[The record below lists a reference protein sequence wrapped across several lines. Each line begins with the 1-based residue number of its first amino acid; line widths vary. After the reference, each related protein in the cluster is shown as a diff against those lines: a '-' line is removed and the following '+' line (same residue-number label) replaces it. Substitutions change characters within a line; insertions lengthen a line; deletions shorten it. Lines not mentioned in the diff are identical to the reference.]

1 MSEKK
6 KVYVIPFSHLDL
18 FWAGSR
24 EECLS
29 RGCRIIGTAL
39 DLLDKYPEYRFLVE
53 SVNFLENYLDCFPGE
68 MERVKR
74 LIQEKRL
81 EIIPMRAILYTL
93 LPSGETTIRNLLYG
107 MEFCHDKFGQASTV
121 MSLSDIPGVTAQL
134 PQIARLAGITE
145 IVLSRGF
152 REHTDHV
159 RWTGLDGTAIRAY
172 CPWHYANLCCAFFG
186 ENGFDA
192 ERGLETFRPYFEA
205 AEEPQ
210 LFHWGMDLYVL
221 TEAVFQNIRK
231 LNRECEYEFRFS
243 TFREFFDLC
252 RDLPKK
258 ELAGENPN
266 TWPHI
271 ESSWPDLWPLDLPA
285 EHAMYMAELLSAL
298 CLLAGF
304 TDEDEFAAERK
315 QAWLRLL
322 DSMDHNQN
330 GIGGDAADADKLQ
343 LKLSAMSA
351 ANLISERCLRRF
363 AARVTA
369 PRENVAPIVVFNP
382 LSWKRS
388 GIVKARAACYGAP
401 FATVFRDAWLSIS
414 HYEKNARHCFRLLDQ
429 EGRSIPFHPE
439 KHLMMVADTV
449 ELSFFAEDVPAFG
462 SKVYFVELLEE
473 EPCECPS
480 PFSVYDD
487 RAEDRRNPG
496 RYMESD
502 RVENRF
508 FRLEVHR
515 LTGEFSLFDKRA
527 GRMLFEH
534 AAIIGLEERRGE
546 YIYQMELSGRV
557 MPAVV
562 DSVEIVENNAVYCCV
577 EIRGTVYGQP
587 FVQKITLA
595 ADAPLVELE
604 NTIDWRGGRYV
615 RLEQTFPFSSPETAE
630 IRYGI
635 PFGMVRFPET
645 VYQKDDRIPEE
656 MRKQDPAWNIRLVR
670 DWVDVSD
677 RLGGVTIAADHRM
690 WTFEDNTLRNCMVR
704 GIGWTSGGVRLLEDG
719 SREAVQRPPAGS
731 YSFRYR
737 IQPHSAGESPCVRL
751 GRELNAPFRTAAVAC
766 AATSSRPGVEMPEM
780 PDTTG
785 TTILISC
792 VKPAE
797 DGSGVVFR
805 CFESCGRE
813 ARLRLMR
820 KPGFQW
826 QETDL
831 REENPVPAGEE
842 LEFRP
847 FEIKTL
853 VWRTEKTNT
862 QRPSAR

>member
-6 KVYVIPFSHLDL
+6 KVYIIAFSHLDL

-39 DLLDKYPEYRFLVE
+39 ELLEKHPEYRFLVE

-68 MERVKR
+68 TERVKR
-74 LIQEKRL
+74 LVQEKRL

-93 LPSGETTIRNLLYG
+93 LPEGETTIRNLLYG
-107 MEFCHDKFGQASTV
+107 IEFCREKFGESSTI

-172 CPWHYANLCCAFFG
+172 CPWHYANLCCSFFG

-192 ERGLETFRPYFEA
+192 AKGLETFRPYFEA
-205 AEEPQ
+205 SEEPQ

-221 TEAVFQNIRK
+221 TEAVFQNIRE
-231 LNRECEYEFRFS
+231 LNRESEYEFRFS

-252 RDLPKK
+252 RDIPGK

-271 ESSWPDLWPLDLPA
+271 ESSWPDIWPLDLPA
-285 EHAMYMAELLSAL
+285 ENAMYMAELLSSL
-298 CLLAGF
+298 CRLAGF
-304 TDEDEFAAERK
+304 TSGDEFAGERK

-343 LKLSAMSA
+343 LKLSAMST
-351 ANLISERCLRRF
+351 ANQIAERCLRRF
-363 AARVTA
+363 AARVGA
-369 PRENVAPIVVFNP
+369 PHENAAPIVVFNP

-388 GIVKARAACYGAP
+388 GVVKARGACYGAP
-401 FATVFRDAWLSIS
+401 FATVFRDTWLSIS
-414 HYEKNARHCFRLLDQ
+414 HYEKSVQHCFRLLDSD
-429 EGRSIPFHPE
+429 GRSIPFHLE
-439 KHLMMVADTV
+439 THLTMLADTV
-449 ELSFFAEDVPAFG
+449 ELTFLAEDVPAFG

-473 EPCECPS
+473 KPREYPS

-487 RAEDRRNPG
+487 AREDLRMSS
-496 RYMESD
+496 RYLGAD

-515 LTGEFSLFDKRA
+515 LTGEFSLYDKKA
-527 GRMLFEH
+527 GRMLIEH
-534 AAIIGLEERRGE
+534 AAIIGLEESRGE
-546 YIYQMELSGRV
+546 YIYKMELSGRI
-557 MPAVV
+557 MPAVIDTV
-562 DSVEIVENNAVYCCV
+562 KIVENNAVYCRV
-577 EIRGTVYGQP
+577 EIRGTVYNQP
-587 FVQKITLA
+587 FVQKITLF
-595 ADAPLVELE
+595 ADEPIVDIE

-615 RLEQTFPFSSPETAE
+615 RIEQTFPFSSPEAAE

-635 PFGMVRFPET
+635 PFGMMRFPET
-645 VYQKDDRIPEE
+645 VYRKDGQVAEE
-656 MRKQDPAWNIRLVR
+656 VRREDPAWNIRLVR
-670 DWVDVSD
+670 DWVDLSD
-677 RLGGVTIAADHRM
+677 RLGGITIAADHRM
-690 WTFEDNTLRNCMVR
+690 WTFQENTARNCMLR

-719 SREAVQRPPAGS
+719 TQEAVQRPPVGS
-731 YSFRYR
+731 YTFRYR
-737 IQPHSAGESPCVRL
+737 IQPHSGDESPCVHL

-766 AATSSRPGVEMPEM
+766 GSLSSRPGLEMPKL
-780 PDTTG
+780 PDTAE
-785 TTILISC
+785 TTVIISN
-792 VKPAE
+792 VKPE
-797 DGSGVVFR
+797 EKGPGVVLR
-805 CFESCGRE
+805 CFESCGTK
-813 ARLRLMR
+813 ARLNLPRR
-820 KPGFQW
+820 DGFLW
-826 QETDL
+826 WETNLLEADAVPVDL
-831 REENPVPAGEE
+831 E

-853 VWRTEKTNT
+853 VWR
-862 QRPSAR
+862 PADA